1 MSLSVLF
8 LTMSQE
14 LKKAFECKSCDAV
27 FLTAS
32 NLRRHV
38 NAKHLNKVYD
48 CHLCDK
54 KFHRSDNRNRHMRN
68 DHAQAS
74 KEAAVTPPA
83 SAKVATVRS
92 VVTVPPR
99 TNTAATRGRPAQ
111 SAAGSSKMTFSRTR
125 LPSPPKPNR
134 SQAPCPD
141 RDLERLQREQKHLQA
156 QLVGKDRCISQLK
169 KDVTALQGQVDLM
182 KREVELKDGEIS
194 RQAALLAT
202 FGQAMAQQQAGSI
215 SGQAQ
220 LTGSFDFEPPM
231 ASTLTTDVALTTPL
245 VTLPPPQ
252 DTSARDEEL
261 LRMDFTT
268 DLSGLTLP

>member
-1 MSLSVLF
+1 
-8 LTMSQE
+8 
-14 LKKAFECKSCDAV
+14 
-27 FLTAS
+27 
-32 NLRRHV
+32 
-38 NAKHLNKVYD
+38 
-48 CHLCDK
+48 
-54 KFHRSDNRNRHMRN
+54 MRN

-83 SAKVATVRS
+83 SASAKVATVRS

-99 TNTAATRGRPAQ
+99 TDTAATRGRPAQ

-125 LPSPPKPNR
+125 LPSPPKSNR

-141 RDLERLQREQKHLQA
+141 RDLERLQRERKHLQA

-169 KDVTALQGQVDLM
+169 KDITALQGQVDLM

-202 FGQAMAQQQAGSI
+202 FSQAMTQQQAGSI

-220 LTGSFDFEPPM
+220 LTGSFDFGPPM
-231 ASTLTTDVALTTPL
+231 VSTLTTDDALTAPL
-245 VTLPPPQ
+245 ATPPQ

-261 LRMDFTT
+261 LRMDFAT
-268 DLSGLTLP
+268 DLNELTLPE